1 MLDSESRGE
10 NLLYCLLTGTACLK
24 DGLAADRVRAL
35 ASTGAHGRAA
45 HNVERDCNTW
55 LRNLFDCRIEPYAIP
70 LNLEREDSV
79 GTEQVMFPVL
89 PPHEV
94 FSALWHA
101 GDLQRQVSLFGESR
115 SVVREFWAQAVKQPW
130 GRLHPVVQNRSL
142 DELAKVI
149 GVVFH
154 VDGVEVLALLNGGFG

>member
-45 HNVERDCNTW
+45 HNVERDCNRW